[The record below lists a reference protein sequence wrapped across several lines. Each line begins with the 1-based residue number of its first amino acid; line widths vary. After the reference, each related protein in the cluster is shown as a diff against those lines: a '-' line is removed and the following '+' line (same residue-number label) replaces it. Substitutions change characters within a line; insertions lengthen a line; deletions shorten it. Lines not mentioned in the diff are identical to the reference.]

1 MMRKIITLLLVLA
14 TSMAYSQEHEHEELK
29 KNLLTGAFGY
39 TYIPKAAFP
48 EDTDSKGIL
57 VPSIGLD
64 YFRRINKNW
73 EVGTM
78 IDLELANYLIVDRDL
93 NRDKALV
100 ITAICA
106 YSFNTPWTVY
116 AGGGIELEKHENL
129 GVIRMGGERVFSLKN
144 DWVIA
149 PGFFYDF
156 KGGSYDTWSIAIAF
170 GKEF

>member
-1 MMRKIITLLLVLA
+1 MRSVLVLLFFGVCSFVGF
-14 TSMAYSQEHEHEELK
+14 TQEGEAKELK

-48 EDTDSKGIL
+48 EDKDTKGIL

-73 EVGTM
+73 EIGTM

-93 NRDKALV
+93 NRDKAMV

-106 YSFNTPWTVY
+106 YSFDAPWTIY
-116 AGGGIELEKHENL
+116 GGGGIELEKHENL
-129 GVIRMGGERVFSLKN
+129 AVIRMGGEYVFSLKN

-156 KGGSYDTWSIAIAF
+156 KGGSYDTWSIAVAF